1 VARPSLSKKQV
12 EPGNVVELFAGVG
25 GFRLGLEKSGAWA
38 VHWSNQWEP
47 GSSKQEASS
56 CYEANFGSSGH
67 VCEDISRYLDW
78 ALDGDETAIAEAKK
92 VPLPAEI
99 DLLVG
104 GFPCQDYSVAKSLKH
119 SDGLAG
125 KKGVLWW
132 DINRILEA
140 RRPRYVL
147 LENVDRLLKSPS
159 KQRGRDFA
167 VMLSCFS
174 RLGYVVQ
181 WRVLNAADYGFPQRR
196 RRVFVLAELLP
207 NAVVN
212 ADFARTTL
220 LATGVLAR
228 AYKVSSKD
236 DLQEVTVSSNPVK
249 TSTSFNSSGTL
260 APWGNAGLLV
270 GDTAYTLNV
279 SPTYAGKIKTLR
291 DVLFK
296 GKVSKDFY
304 LEDTSLETWEYLKGA
319 KKAPRVDKQTGH
331 EYLYSEGPVAFPDS
345 LDKPS
350 RTILTSEGG
359 SAPSRSKHVVRKR
372 GGRLRRL
379 LPVELERLQGFPDD
393 WTKYDA
399 HGREIPA
406 TKRAFFMG
414 NALVVGVVQK
424 IGKELARRRNDGS
437 SLL

>member
-1 VARPSLSKKQV
+1 MARPSLSKRQV

-38 VHWSNQWEP
+38 VRWSNQWEP

-67 VCEDISRYLDW
+67 VCEDIARYLDW
-78 ALDGDETAIAEAKK
+78 ALDGDETAIAEEKK
-92 VPLPAEI
+92 VPLPVEV

-119 SDGLAG
+119 SDGLTG

-132 DINRILEA
+132 EINRILEA
-140 RRPRYVL
+140 RRPQYVL

-167 VMLSCFS
+167 VMLSCFA

-212 ADFARTTL
+212 AASARTSL
-220 LATGVLAR
+220 LVTGVLAR
-228 AYKVSSKD
+228 AYKASSTD
-236 DLQEVTVSSNPVK
+236 AIREVTIANDPVK
-249 TSTSFNSSGTL
+249 TSTSFNSSGEP

-279 SPTYAGKIKTLR
+279 SPTYAGKLQTLR

-296 GKVSKDFY
+296 GKVPKAFY
-304 LEDTSLETWEYLKGA
+304 LEDASLETWKYLKGA

-359 SAPSRSKHVVRKR
+359 TAPSRSKHVVRKR
-372 GGRLRRL
+372 GGRPRRL
-379 LPVELERLQGFPDD
+379 LPIELERLQGFPDD

-399 HGREIPA
+399 QGREIPA